1 MNLLIDTHIFLWL
14 LFKPQKIA
22 KRTIKLLESPENNVF
37 LSDISLW
44 EISLKY
50 SIGKLSLDGVVPE
63 QLAPLAETMGI
74 QSLPLSTESASS
86 FHKLPRLKHKDPFD
100 RMLIWQAIEGK
111 YSLVSNDGNFA
122 EYEQFGLTLA

>member
-14 LFKPQKIA
+14 LFNPQKID
-22 KRTIKLLESPENNVF
+22 KRYTKLLEAPENSIF

-44 EISLKY
+44 EISLKC
-50 SIGKLSLDGVVPE
+50 SIGKLSLNGVTPE
-63 QLAPLAETMGI
+63 QLPPLAKTMGI
-74 QSLPLSTESASS
+74 QSLSLSTESACS
-86 FHKLPRLKHKDPFD
+86 FHQLPRLKHKDPFD

-111 YSLVSNDGNFA
+111 YSLVSNDGSFV